1 MNGDDIPAQEADSF
15 DYLVLGGGSAGCVL
29 AGRLSEDP
37 AVRVGLVEAGGG
49 GDSWFVR
56 LPVGAWAMIP
66 TRINNWGFETVPQAG
81 LGGRRGYQPRGRGL
95 GGSSAINA
103 MIYVRG
109 HRSDYDRWAAEGAT
123 GWSYDEVLPY
133 FRLSENNARL
143 ADRFHGQDGPL
154 RVSDLRTDNPF
165 HARFIAAAREA
176 GFPLNTDF
184 NGAEQEGL
192 GTYQVTQHEGERWS
206 AARGYLL
213 PHLGR
218 RPNLD
223 VRTRT
228 RVLRIL
234 FDGRRAIGAEVL
246 QQGRRRRLY
255 ARREVLLTAGALQSP
270 QLLMLSGIGPADAL
284 QRLGIPVV
292 QDSPGVGRDLQ
303 DHTDFIFGH
312 ESPSLDTLGLSFGGL
327 ARALREL
334 GRFRR
339 GRRGMLTSNFAECGG
354 FLRSRPDLPAPDLQ
368 LHFVTGLV
376 DDHARRVR
384 LGHGLSCH
392 VCLLRPASRG
402 SVTLQSADP
411 LAPPRIDPAFFS
423 DPADLE
429 GMVAGFKLARRLL
442 RAPSLA
448 RWLGRDLF
456 TAGIE
461 DDGAIREVL
470 RRRCDTVYHPV
481 GTCRMGSDA
490 TSVVDPQLRVRGV
503 AALRVIDASVMPSL
517 IGGNTN
523 APTVMIAE
531 RAVDLLRGHPRV
543 GSTASADGG
552 PSAARRTTEAA

>member
-1 MNGDDIPAQEADSF
+1 MSVRADQYAGAADTF
-15 DYLVLGGGSAGCVL
+15 DYLVLGGGSGGSVL

-37 AVRVGLVEAGGG
+37 ATRVALLEAGGS

-66 TRINNWGFETVPQAG
+66 TRINNWGFDTVPQAG

-103 MIYVRG
+103 MIYIRG
-109 HRSDYDRWAAEGAT
+109 HRKDYDGWAAAGAT
-123 GWSYDEVLPY
+123 GWSYAEVLPY
-133 FRLSENNARL
+133 FRRSEGNERL
-143 ADRFHGQDGPL
+143 GGPFHGQDGPL
-154 RVSDLRTDNPF
+154 KVSDLRTDNPF
-165 HARFIAAAREA
+165 HQRFIAAAREA
-176 GFPLNTDF
+176 GFPLNDDF

-192 GTYQVTQHEGERWS
+192 GAYQVTQHGGERWS

-213 PHLGR
+213 PHLGK

-234 FDGRRAIGAEVL
+234 FEGRRAVGAEVL
-246 QQGRRRRLY
+246 QRGERRTMR
-255 ARREVLLTAGALQSP
+255 ARREVLLAAGALQSP
-270 QLLMLSGIGPADAL
+270 QLLMLSGIGPAAALARHGIAVLQDA
-284 QRLGIPVV
+284 PE
-292 QDSPGVGRDLQ
+292 VGRNLQ

-312 ESPSLDTLGLSFGGL
+312 ESPSLDTLGLSFAGT

-339 GRRGMLTSNFAECGG
+339 ERRGMLTSNFAECGG
-354 FLRSRPDLPAPDLQ
+354 FLRTRPELDAPDIQ
-368 LHFVTGLV
+368 IHFVTGLV
-376 DDHARRVR
+376 DDHARRIR

-392 VCLLRPASRG
+392 VCVLRPRSRG
-402 SVTLQSADP
+402 SVALASADP
-411 LAPPRIDPAFFS
+411 QAAPLIDPAFFA

-429 GMVAGFKLARRLL
+429 DMVAGFKMTRRLL

-448 RWLGRDLF
+448 AWLGRDLF
-456 TAGIE
+456 TAGVE
-461 DDGAIREVL
+461 DDAAIREVL
-470 RRRCDTVYHPV
+470 RRRSDTVYHPV

-490 TSVVDPQLRVRGV
+490 SSVVDPELRVRGV
-503 AALRVIDASVMPSL
+503 EGLRVIDASVMARL
-517 IGGNTN
+517 VGGNTN

-531 RAVDLLRGHPRV
+531 KAVDLLRGVHRAPHIDPGVSPR
-543 GSTASADGG
+543 
-552 PSAARRTTEAA
+552 